1 MMTPLS
7 SRQPIARQSSVYQ
20 SGPSNFSSGSPRV
33 CLVSPGHIASNP
45 RLVKEADT
53 LAEAGYQVRVVAGD
67 YMAAIRPLDHSLLA
81 HVSWQWETVGLGDRV
96 GYKMRRIR
104 QELAKQC
111 VKTGLLS
118 LPLATLAHSPMSL
131 RLAQAAA
138 TEPADLYIAHCL
150 AALPAAAHAARIH
163 QAKLGFDAEDFHVG
177 ELIDT
182 PENQTE
188 ITIRD
193 YLERTL
199 LPQCDHLTSASPGIA
214 AAYAK
219 RYGVKM
225 IPILNV
231 FCRDDADQ
239 KLSTLQRGDCT
250 ADPST
255 MPSLYWFSQTVGSGR
270 GLEAMIQAIGKM
282 KHPVRLYLR
291 GLISDEYRNK
301 LYELAQAEGVK
312 HQFFILPSA
321 PPDEMVSLAAAH
333 DIGLSLELNTPLN
346 RDICLTNKVF
356 TYLAAGLPVILSC
369 TTAQIELA
377 KNLGD
382 AAILVNLDRPNE
394 IAIALD
400 KLFSVP
406 KKLSKAKR
414 MARKLG
420 RSPYS
425 WNFEKEKLL
434 HSINELLICNDIDL

>member
-7 SRQPIARQSSVYQ
+7 SCQPIARQSI
-20 SGPSNFSSGSPRV
+20 PSNLASCSPRV
-33 CLVSPGHIASNP
+33 CLVSPGHVASNP
-45 RLVKEADT
+45 RLVKEADA

-67 YMAAIRPLDHSLLA
+67 YMAAVRPLDDSLLA
-81 HVSWQWETVGLGDRV
+81 HAAWHWELIDLGSRV

-111 VKTGLLS
+111 VRTGLLS
-118 LPLATLAHSPMSL
+118 LPLATWAHSPMSL

-138 TEPADLYIAHCL
+138 AEPADLYIAHCL

-177 ELIDT
+177 ELADT

-188 ITIRD
+188 IAIRD

-199 LPQCDHLTSASPGIA
+199 LPQCDHLTSASPGIS

-225 IPILNV
+225 TPLLNV
-231 FCRDDADQ
+231 FCQDDADERMPT
-239 KLSTLQRGDCT
+239 LHRRDCISDTSTV
-250 ADPST
+250 
-255 MPSLYWFSQTVGSGR
+255 PSLYWFSQTIGPGR
-270 GLEAMIQAIGKM
+270 GLEAIIRAIGKM
-282 KHPVRLYLR
+282 KNPVHLSLR
-291 GLISDEYRNK
+291 GLISDEYRNQ

-312 HQFFILPSA
+312 HQLFLLPSA
-321 PPDEMVSLAAAH
+321 PPNEMVRLAAAH
-333 DIGLSLELNTPLN
+333 DIGLSLELKTPLN

-356 TYLAAGLPVILSC
+356 TYLSAGLPVILSC

-382 AAILVNLDRPNE
+382 AAILVNLDRPGE

-400 KLFSVP
+400 NFFSESDKLIHSRAV
-406 KKLSKAKR
+406 
-414 MARKLG
+414 ARELG
-420 RSPYS
+420 RSQYH
-425 WNFEKEKLL
+425 WNIERKKFLESVEVTLN
-434 HSINELLICNDIDL
+434 H